1 MVQFKAA
8 LWSTLLA
15 SAGLVAAY
23 PASAPYAQSVALE
36 EHGALI
42 ARAVD
47 PARIDAIRNRVNR
60 PKEVSGPEPEP
71 KLLGDKKVAHSPSGK
86 PPFQAAGSVQ
96 PPKGPNQNSNPPKQ
110 QLAGPPQKDKS
121 TPKPPPKALLPG
133 ANKLATSTGDQPQQA
148 PILRGSRPSHNAK
161 KGGSGKLTTDSGA
174 APRATPQSS
183 KITGGTSSQPNPST
197 NISRG
202 GNAARPDGK
211 DPKRAKV
218 ERKGKPK
225 VQNGSGDLEGSE
237 RVARDAV
244 EGAGVPKDRAQPSK
258 DLKALKKPNTK
269 NKQGSV
275 GKGGLQIKPPQ
286 SQPQASPGA
295 SESGPAPRESAQ
307 EDHHGGFGADGADD
321 DEENYFEWFRAR
333 DKTPTKYVVKA
344 KDGYKS
350 QYKLDQGEDGL
361 EKLPTNQRRR
371 ELQQKGKDVKANEG
385 VENISAEK

>member
-8 LWSTLLA
+8 LCSTLLA

-23 PASAPYAQSVALE
+23 PASTPYSQSLALE

-42 ARAVD
+42 ARGVD

-60 PKEVSGPEPEP
+60 PKEASVPEPEAR
-71 KLLGDKKVAHSPSGK
+71 LSGDKKVAHAPSGNL
-86 PPFQAAGSVQ
+86 PYQAAGGVP

-121 TPKPPPKALLPG
+121 TPKPAPKALLSG

-148 PILRGSRPSHNAK
+148 PILRGNRPSYNAK

-174 APRATPQSS
+174 APRAKPQAS
-183 KITGGTSSQPNPST
+183 KISGGTSSQPNPST

-211 DPKRAKV
+211 DPKRARV

-225 VQNGSGDLEGSE
+225 VQSGSDDLEGSE
-237 RVARDAV
+237 RVARNAL
-244 EGAGVPKDRAQPSK
+244 EGAGVLKDRAQPSK
-258 DLKALKKPNTK
+258 DLKASKKPNT
-269 NKQGSV
+269 NAKQGSV

-321 DEENYFEWFRAR
+321 EEDNYFE
-333 DKTPTKYVVKA
+333 
-344 KDGYKS
+344 
-350 QYKLDQGEDGL
+350 
-361 EKLPTNQRRR
+361 
-371 ELQQKGKDVKANEG
+371 
-385 VENISAEK
+385 